1 MKKETIVLK
10 SADPRVVGR
19 GQANFVDQG
28 RAFVRLST
36 SGETRGEESSFLG
49 SCSSFQ
55 EKDAAESITCK
66 ELDQS

>member
-1 MKKETIVLK
+1 M
-10 SADPRVVGR
+10 
-19 GQANFVDQG
+19 DQG

-36 SGETRGEESSFLG
+36 SGETREEEELFFLGGFSSFE
-49 SCSSFQ
+49 